1 MCGKIYFLFP
11 ECVFTFFS
19 VPTDLKIS
27 ESTFPGM
34 LDTESPA
41 MESNGD
47 AFLPD
52 LPVVGQATDW
62 SLDQVA
68 PEPLSNVLPEDSDV
82 SQDAMGQEQQP
93 GQQMNS
99 TDLGSVEKAVEQF
112 QLANAQLF
120 QEHPPPP
127 PPPPPPPQPTEDEQ
141 QATEPVGSEPC
152 SQDMNIESESIGQTD
167 SQGNLKLVFQLAQ
180 FI

>member
-1 MCGKIYFLFP
+1 MCLY
-11 ECVFTFFS
+11 FFS

-27 ESTFPGM
+27 EGTFPGM

-93 GQQMNS
+93 DQQMNS

-127 PPPPPPPQPTEDEQ
+127 PPPPPPPQPTEDAQ

-180 FI
+180 LI